1 MAVASVRVAL
11 CCALAAVGR
20 WDICA
25 AWTIGR
31 WEEYR
36 CGEMH
41 RTGFAPLRT
50 TKSLD
55 RGRRRGDLSFVF
67 VLFRFGCCTSSGRS
81 FRLCVGA
88 LVWTGAAQC
97 HADRR
102 MKEEMY
108 DSSDIVGYAKYR
120 QYRLE

>member
-1 MAVASVRVAL
+1 MAVAFVRVAL

-67 VLFRFGCCTSSGRS
+67 VLFVLDAVHPAAGLFVCVWVRWCGR
-81 FRLCVGA
+81 A
-88 LVWTGAAQC
+88 
-97 HADRR
+97 RR
-102 MKEEMY
+102 NAMQT
-108 DSSDIVGYAKYR
+108 DG
-120 QYRLE
+120 